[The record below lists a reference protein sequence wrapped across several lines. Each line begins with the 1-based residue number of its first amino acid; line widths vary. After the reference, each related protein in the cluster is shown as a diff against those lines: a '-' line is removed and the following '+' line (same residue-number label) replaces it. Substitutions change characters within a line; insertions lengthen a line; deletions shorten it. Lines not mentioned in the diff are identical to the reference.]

1 MEDDLNLLGDQKLSE
16 FSLLI
21 CKYPKSLHHWENLLN
36 HLLLK
41 ASPISKSINKDLLQL
56 VRSTYESLLYQF
68 PFLENYHVEYG
79 LLEYKLG
86 NFGKFHA
93 IFENALQYFNN
104 RSLLIWVEYLKI
116 CNKIM
121 PSDKQ
126 LFQKY
131 AFAESYIGLHFFGA
145 EFWHMYLNEIKLRC
159 KTPQHYIRTLR
170 KVIEI
175 PLYEYSSFYDLWLQT
190 IEDVKDLSQLRF
202 YAEDKELWKKLK
214 IDTQLNGRRGPHLQV
229 AKKALKKV
237 SKELFLVVQY
247 EVMEIYEL
255 FESKITKRYYMS
267 AEELIP
273 HQEIIVWTKYFEYI
287 REKKISDLIK
297 LQFQRSV
304 LPLAHYDHI
313 WLQYANYLID
323 DLNDFIGA
331 KNVMLQA
338 LSYVHKRSR
347 IVTML
352 SSVLIRLGQ
361 ISELHQLYDDISL
374 AFSNDLTTSDDFEIF
389 IDYIQFNLFLSSAN
403 SKSRFSGLTNNIEFS
418 DNLLDV
424 LMKKASKEDDH
435 NRQYILLNMVN
446 EMYERFPRALVETK
460 VYQHIINSKWKSFL
474 ENPKFWYL
482 YCSLVWYDNNI
493 TYLKRRKHIIN
504 DIIPSAAKYG
514 KAVLSEVELFI
525 SNYLP
530 DDMELFTEAYT
541 NQGQM
546 KVPI

>member
-1 MEDDLNLLGDQKLSE
+1 M
-16 FSLLI
+16 
-21 CKYPKSLHHWENLLN
+21 
-36 HLLLK
+36 
-41 ASPISKSINKDLLQL
+41 
-56 VRSTYESLLYQF
+56 
-68 PFLENYHVEYG
+68 
-79 LLEYKLG
+79 
-86 NFGKFHA
+86 
-93 IFENALQYFNN
+93 
-104 RSLLIWVEYLKI
+104 
-116 CNKIM
+116 
-121 PSDKQ
+121 
-126 LFQKY
+126 
-131 AFAESYIGLHFFGA
+131 
-145 EFWHMYLNEIKLRC
+145 
-159 KTPQHYIRTLR
+159 
-170 KVIEI
+170 
-175 PLYEYSSFYDLWLQT
+175 
-190 IEDVKDLSQLRF
+190 
-202 YAEDKELWKKLK
+202 
-214 IDTQLNGRRGPHLQV
+214 QV

-389 IDYIQFNLFLSSAN
+389 IDYIQFNLFLSSACLLYT
-403 SKSRFSGLTNNIEFS
+403 SRC
-418 DNLLDV
+418 V
-424 LMKKASKEDDH
+424 
-435 NRQYILLNMVN
+435 
-446 EMYERFPRALVETK
+446 
-460 VYQHIINSKWKSFL
+460 
-474 ENPKFWYL
+474 
-482 YCSLVWYDNNI
+482 
-493 TYLKRRKHIIN
+493 
-504 DIIPSAAKYG
+504 
-514 KAVLSEVELFI
+514 
-525 SNYLP
+525 
-530 DDMELFTEAYT
+530 
-541 NQGQM
+541 
-546 KVPI
+546 